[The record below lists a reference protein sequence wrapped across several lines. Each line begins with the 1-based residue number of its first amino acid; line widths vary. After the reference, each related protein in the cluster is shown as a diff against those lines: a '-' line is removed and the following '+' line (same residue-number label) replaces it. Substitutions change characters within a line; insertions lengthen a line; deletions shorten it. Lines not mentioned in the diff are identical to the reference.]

1 MIPFRLRQFFSRFTR
16 GGDWVVALTDEV
28 KHNLRWFWFDGLF
41 AAASDNIL
49 LTYLVLYLLSLG
61 ATGTQIGLMS
71 SFSSLSAALLLLPGA
86 FLVERIGRRKQI
98 NLIFGGGIA
107 RILVLCLALLP
118 LLINNE
124 ALIIAAMVLSVT
136 RDALNNLSFP
146 AWMSLTGDIVPLNI
160 RGRYFGSRNFIM
172 GVAGMVTILLVG
184 EWITRTEKPLGYQLA
199 IGLAFLLG
207 LASTYSFSRLKDP
220 AELQPSMKPPSLS
233 LPGLFRDVRTHP
245 VFLSLCATGFLW
257 NFSINVAGPF
267 FSVYMVQNLKA
278 TATMVGIS
286 SIIGNLCRL
295 IVQRKVGEL
304 TDRWG
309 PRRVQ
314 WISMI
319 LIPIVPAL
327 WAFSTA
333 MWQIYLIEILAGIL
347 WGAFNL
353 AAFNF
358 LLSLIPENQR
368 ARYSALYQ
376 ITVTLALAMG
386 AALGSWVI
394 TLWGYRG
401 VFLFSAIGRFVAA
414 LFFARYVIPP
424 EQSHSQ
430 DIPENISSGEMEEDG

>member
-1 MIPFRLRQFFSRFTR
+1 MIPFRLRKTLSRITL
-16 GGDWVVALTDEV
+16 GGEWVVALTDEV
-28 KHNLRWFWFDGLF
+28 KQNLRWFWFDGLF
-41 AAASDNIL
+41 AAASDNII

-61 ATGTQIGLMS
+61 ASGTQIGLMS
-71 SFSSLSAALLLLPGA
+71 SFSSLTAALLLLPGA
-86 FLVERIGRRKQI
+86 FLVERFGRRKQI
-98 NLIFGGGIA
+98 TLTSGGGLA
-107 RILVLCLALLP
+107 RLVVLMLALLP
-118 LLINNE
+118 LFLGNE
-124 ALIIAAMVLSVT
+124 CLVIVAIALSVT

-146 AWMSLTGDIVPLNI
+146 AWMSLTGDIVPLEI

-172 GVAGMVTILLVG
+172 GIAGMVTILLVG

-220 AELQPSMKPPSLS
+220 ADLQPSMQPPSLS
-233 LPGLFRDVRTHP
+233 LPRLLRDVRTHP
-245 VFLSLCATGFLW
+245 IFLSLCATGFLW

-267 FSVYMVQNLKA
+267 FSVYMVQDLKA

-286 SIIGNLCRL
+286 SIVGNFCRL

-314 WISMI
+314 LISMI
-319 LIPIVPAL
+319 FIPIVPTL

-358 LLSLIPENQR
+358 LLSLIPEDQR

-376 ITVTLALAMG
+376 ITVTLALAAG

-401 VFLFSAIGRFVAA
+401 VFLFSAIGRFIAA
-414 LFFARYVIPP
+414 LFFARYVIPAK
-424 EQSHSQ
+424 QSHSQ
-430 DIPENISSGEMEEDG
+430 GISEKTSSGEIKEG